1 MAERSGKLARPNGKS
16 LAWRR
21 LSGREPT
28 VVFLPGFGSDMTGE
42 KATSLAAFCDT
53 IGQAMLRFDYSGHGE
68 SDGRFEEGTIG
79 QWTEDALAIID
90 ALSTGPLVL
99 VGSSMGGWIALLA
112 ALARPERVAGI
123 VGIAAAPDFTEI
135 LMWQSMTFE
144 ERDRLMADGVLFAPN
159 RYGPPTPITRALI
172 EEGRTHLLLD
182 RPIPLTCPVRLLH
195 GQNDQDVPWELA
207 LRLSDRLESTD
218 VQVILVKDGEHRL
231 SRPADLALLH
241 RTLAPL
247 LGQDRG

>member
-1 MAERSGKLARPNGKS
+1 MGERTGKLARPNGKG

-28 VVFLPGFGSDMTGE
+28 VVFLPGFGSDMSGE
-42 KATSLAAFCDT
+42 KATSLATFCSNV
-53 IGQAMLRFDYSGHGE
+53 GQAMLRFDYSGHGE

-90 ALSTGPLVL
+90 ALSAGPLVL

-135 LMWQSMTFE
+135 LMWQSMTFQ

-172 EEGRTHLLLD
+172 EDGRTHLLLD

-195 GQNDQDVPWELA
+195 GQNDQDVPWELS
-207 LRLSDRLESTD
+207 LRLADRLESTD

>member
-1 MAERSGKLARPNGKS
+1 MAERSGRLARLNGKS

-182 RPIPLTCPVRLLH
+182 RPIPLTCPARLLH

-207 LRLSDRLESTD
+207 LRLADRLESTD